1 MKRFLLSLC
10 LLFSLSALAEEQTV
24 VLISIDGFRYDYI
37 EKHDAKNIRA
47 IAETGVRAEGLIPV
61 YPSKTFPNHLSIV
74 TGQYP
79 ANHGIVDNNF
89 YDKERQQRY
98 RMGDGVEDSTWLT
111 TLPIWNL
118 AEFQGVKAATFFW
131 PESEARINGRTASY
145 YYNYSTPTPNRQRV
159 EQIIDWLK
167 LPAAAR
173 PRIVTGYFSVVDTM
187 GHRFGP
193 DAHQVKGAVQH
204 VDQLIG
210 ELWQRLNNEVDVPVN
225 LILVSDHGM
234 TPIKADQMIDE
245 DSLPVDKSLFE
256 TVNSQTRFMLYAKE
270 DTTDEQIAA
279 QRERL
284 LKLPNKTFS
293 VESNQVLS
301 SLGVKPG
308 PRKADITLT
317 AKAPAT
323 FTGRPPERRKDGG
336 THGFYGS
343 RDMDGIFITAGPAIN
358 ANAELDRFSNI
369 HIYPFMAELLGLEL
383 MTKIDGDSEVLAPLI
398 DND

>member
-1 MKRFLLSLC
+1 MKRVLAALC
-10 LLFSLSALAEEQTV
+10 VIFSVTIHASEQSV
-24 VLISIDGFRYDYI
+24 VLISIDGFRHDYI
-37 EKHDAKNIRA
+37 EKHDAKNIQA
-47 IAETGVRAEGLIPV
+47 IAEAGVRAKGLIPV

-89 YDKERQQRY
+89 YDKERQQHY

-118 AEFQGVKAATFFW
+118 AEFQGVRAATFFW
-131 PESEARINGRTASY
+131 PESAARINGRTASY

-204 VDQLIG
+204 VDKLIG
-210 ELWQRLNNEVDVPVN
+210 ELWHRLNTEVEVPVN

-234 TPIKADQMIDE
+234 TAIKADQMIDE
-245 DSLPVDKSLFE
+245 NALPIDNTLFE
-256 TVNSQTRFMLYAKE
+256 TVNAQTRFMLYAKE
-270 DTTDEQIAA
+270 STTAQQIAA

-284 LKLPNKTFS
+284 KQLPGKNFTIA
-293 VESNQVLS
+293 SNQTLA
-301 SLGVKPG
+301 SLAVAEG
-308 PRKADITLT
+308 PRKADIILT
-317 AKAPAT
+317 ATAPVT
-323 FTGRPPERRKDGG
+323 FTSRPPERRSDGG
-336 THGFYGS
+336 THGFYDN

-358 ANAELDRFSNI
+358 ADATLDRFSNI
-369 HIYPFMAELLGLEL
+369 HIYPFMAKLLGLEL
-383 MTKIDGDSEVLAPLI
+383 MTEIDGSSDVLAPLI
-398 DND
+398 DNN